1 VLAVLGLGLIGG
13 SVLRRLSVAPAGE
26 AGPSAVADEAGH
38 SAPAGETGSSAPAGE
53 TGPSAAAAGGPSA
66 AAREAGPSGAVG
78 WDPDAAVRAAA
89 REAGLAVV
97 DELDAFAPDAVLV
110 CAPPGA
116 TAPAMLDA
124 LARWPDA
131 AVFDAASVKRPIAG
145 ALAGADRARV
155 LLSHPLAGREASG
168 FAASDPALFEGAVWA
183 ACPLPETPV
192 GLLAELSALTDR
204 LGAALT
210 VLSPAEHDR
219 LVARTSHAPH
229 LIAAALAASAVRGD
243 PLAAVTSGGALR
255 DMTRVAGADPELWRE
270 IVRLNGDEVAEALE
284 AFAAALGRP
293 PDWDAAAAAVAA
305 LPRPR
310 WSARERAPVRHPL
323 AAGWAPWLEGAAAGR
338 TYTGVRRDGDALTAS
353 A

>member
-1 VLAVLGLGLIGG
+1 LLAVLGLGLIGG
-13 SVLRRLSVAPAGE
+13 SVLRR
-26 AGPSAVADEAGH
+26 
-38 SAPAGETGSSAPAGE
+38 
-53 TGPSAAAAGGPSA
+53 AGGM
-66 AAREAGPSGAVG
+66 G
-78 WDPDAAVRAAA
+78 WDPDPATREAA
-89 REAGLAVV
+89 RAAGLAVA
-97 DELDAFAPDAVLV
+97 DDLGALAPTAVLV

-131 AVFDAASVKRPIAG
+131 VVFDAASVKREIAG
-145 ALAGADRARV
+145 ALAGADPARF

-192 GLLAELSALTDR
+192 ALLAELSALTDR

-210 VLSPAEHDR
+210 VLSPADHDR

-229 LIAAALAASAVRGD
+229 LIAAALAASAIDGD

-255 DMTRVAGADPELWRE
+255 DMTRVAAADPELWRE
-270 IVRLNGDEVAEALE
+270 IVRLNGDEVAEALQ

-293 PDWDAAAAAVAA
+293 PDWDAAATAVAA
-305 LPRPR
+305 LQHHR
-310 WSARERAPVRHPL
+310 WSARERMPVRHPL
-323 AAGWAPWLEGAAAGR
+323 ADGWAPWLEGAAAGR
-338 TYTGVRRDGDALTAS
+338 TYTRVRRDGDALTAS